1 MPFGQ
6 LSGWAATVVRTT
18 ATVVGAVVVMTGAG
32 AVAAVVARGD
42 VSVAAGVVVLVV
54 VELVVVELVVL
65 LDELLLVE
73 LEDELEVTAAGAV
86 VVAVEDEVG
95 CWVKGAV
102 TSPRANRPTKAPIGT
117 WPHMGKPRKPP
128 HNRPSRA
135 FTLWLAHGPRPAL
148 GQSRR
153 FYLLLPSRHPRLLAV
168 LPAVLKA
175 SLRTSLKDV

>member
-1 MPFGQ
+1 
-6 LSGWAATVVRTT
+6 
-18 ATVVGAVVVMTGAG
+18 MTGAG
-32 AVAAVVARGD
+32 EVAAVVARGD

-117 WPHMGKPRKPP
+117 WPH
-128 HNRPSRA
+128 NRPSRA